1 MLAGTYSE
9 CCQTSKMKLLD
20 KIISNIQPFNI
31 LEKNSTLDVLTG
43 IWISYGPLCLESSF
57 WKVNSFF
64 QKFIHCWEMFI
75 VECYIYISYRATKYK
90 WKLWVIFSYTV
101 TPCTKWCYRAV
112 MLTTLLFIYA
122 TLFCFCYPNLPTMFT
137 LLMCCLDFL

>member
-57 WKVNSFF
+57 WKVNSFSRNS
-64 QKFIHCWEMFI
+64 FIAGKCLLLNVTFI
-75 VECYIYISYRATKYK
+75 FSYRATKYK

-137 LLMCCLDFL
+137 LLMCYLDFL

>member
-1 MLAGTYSE
+1 MLAETYSE

-31 LEKNSTLDVLTG
+31 LEKKLHLGCLTG

-64 QKFIHCWEMFI
+64 QKFIHRWEMFI
-75 VECYIYISYRATKYK
+75 VECYIYI
-90 WKLWVIFSYTV
+90 
-101 TPCTKWCYRAV
+101 
-112 MLTTLLFIYA
+112 
-122 TLFCFCYPNLPTMFT
+122 
-137 LLMCCLDFL
+137 

>member
-9 CCQTSKMKLLD
+9 SCQTSKMKLLD

-64 QKFIHCWEMFI
+64 QKVIHCWEMFV
-75 VECYIYISYRATKYK
+75 VECYIYI
-90 WKLWVIFSYTV
+90 
-101 TPCTKWCYRAV
+101 
-112 MLTTLLFIYA
+112 
-122 TLFCFCYPNLPTMFT
+122 
-137 LLMCCLDFL
+137 